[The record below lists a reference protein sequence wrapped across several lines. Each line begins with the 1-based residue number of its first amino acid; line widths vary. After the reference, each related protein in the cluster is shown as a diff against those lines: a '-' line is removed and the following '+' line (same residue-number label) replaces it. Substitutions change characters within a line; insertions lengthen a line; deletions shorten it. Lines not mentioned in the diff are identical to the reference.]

1 MHTGRWVGLVGRHVG
16 RYGEVVVGR
25 EVGRWAGG
33 ASGRVHVCRYVQ
45 ACKCMHMYANVC
57 TCMYIHIYTRVY
69 MYTCNVLLTFSDSE
83 VLSEM
88 TALYEV
94 LETRAEGLSIC
105 DHAAR

>member
-1 MHTGRWVGLVGRHVG
+1 MGGW
-16 RYGEVVVGR
+16 GEW
-25 EVGRWAGG
+25 EG
-33 ASGRVHVCRYVQ
+33 A
-45 ACKCMHMYANVC
+45 CMQVRPSMQVYAHVC
-57 TCMYIHIYTRVY
+57 TCMYIRTYTRVY
-69 MYTCNVLLTFSDSE
+69 MYTCNVLLTFSNSE